1 MSQFKLSEK
10 FTIRVIFLLAIFG
23 LFTSISIGVNV
34 WQFNTLMEDKVP
46 PLPVMVTLP
55 DDIEY
60 LKTRIRYLEEEQSS
74 TLNDDL
80 AFILTSK
87 VEKHIWFF
95 HVLFQF
101 VFMLSLYMWYVS
113 KNKGNKS
120 VPVENNVT

>member
-23 LFTSISIGVNV
+23 LFTSISVGVNV
-34 WQFNTLMEDKVP
+34 WQFNSLMEDKAP
-46 PLPVMVTLP
+46 PLSAMVTLP

-80 AFILTSK
+80 AFILTTK
-87 VEKHIWFF
+87 IEKYIWFF

-101 VFMLSLYMWYVS
+101 IFMLSLYMWCVI
-113 KNKGNKS
+113 KNKTKKS